1 MKNNMTKQK
10 KNSILF
16 AALLAVTFLLPATAG
31 LLDGGTDSAAAGPSV
46 SDEVKT
52 NPTNSAALSRMI
64 KVYDVKADKV
74 SEHDFE
80 DYMVGVLAGEMPASY
95 ESEALKAQAVA
106 GRSYILD
113 RMENYRKN
121 GAPAEHKGAD
131 ICTDSAHCKAWLSTD
146 TACEKWGAD
155 WAKNYLPKLQSAVQ
169 ETRGEYMVY
178 EGQTVKAFFYSTSS
192 GKTETA
198 HDVWGGNN
206 YPYLQSVESVGDTT
220 APDFESSVTVSKEDF
235 VQKLQTKNSSVIAA
249 EPLSAMLGEITRTE
263 GGSVASVTLGGQT
276 FKGTEIRTLFGLR
289 SANFT
294 AEATENSVIF
304 HVKGYGHGV
313 GMSQYGANYMAKQGK
328 TYKEILQHYYTGIEF
343 SMLNYQN

>member
-1 MKNNMTKQK
+1 MTKHRRMPIIF
-10 KNSILF
+10 ILF
-16 AALLAVTFLLPATAG
+16 TFSFFLLPAAAG
-31 LLDGGTDSAAAGPSV
+31 LLGGIANGERQAPRIPQTQ
-46 SDEVKT
+46 T
-52 NPTNSAALSRMI
+52 TSAALSRII
-64 KVYDVKADKV
+64 KVYNSKTAKV
-74 SEHDFE
+74 EEHDFE

-121 GAPAEHKGAD
+121 GAPPEHKGAD
-131 ICTDSAHCKAWLSTD
+131 ICTDSTHCKAWISTAD
-146 TACEKWGAD
+146 ACGKWGAN
-155 WAKNYLPKLQSAVQ
+155 WEKQYLPKLQAAVR

-198 HDVWGGNN
+198 HDVWGGEN
-206 YPYLQSVESVGDTT
+206 YPYLQSVESVGDLS
-220 APDFESSVTVSKEDF
+220 APDFETAVTVTKEDF
-235 VQKLQTKNSSVIAA
+235 MNKLQNSNPSVAIS
-249 EPLSAMLGEITRTE
+249 EPLSTMIGAEERTE
-263 GGSVASVTLGGQT
+263 GGSVAAITLGGQR
-276 FKGTEIRTLFGLR
+276 FKGTEIRTLFHLR

-294 AEATENSVIF
+294 VQAEENAVIF

-328 TYKEILQHYYTGIEF
+328 SYKEILQHYYTGIDF